1 MKNLYLNSGTYTYK
15 PLKGKLDV
23 EAYILSV
30 LAKDTCCT
38 KTIFADSM
46 TVATITEAVAGEGV
60 TIESVLLK
68 DGGISSNSMY
78 AAFYPTGAQNNIT
91 AGTGGAIS
99 LTSYFTTINTD
110 AGGDAFT
117 LANGSQIGQ
126 MKKITLL
133 ADGGGDA
140 TITLTGYTSIVMNDA
155 GDFVILIWN
164 GTAWKVLENSGS
176 TVNA

>member
-1 MKNLYLNSGTYTYK
+1 MKQTYLNSGTYTYK
-15 PLKGKLDV
+15 PLKGKLDL
-23 EAYILSV
+23 EAYIISV

-38 KTIFADSM
+38 KTILADS
-46 TVATITEAVAGEGV
+46 ITNIAG
-60 TIESVLLK
+60 T
-68 DGGISSNSMY
+68 MY
-78 AAFYPTGAQNNIT
+78 ASFYPTAAQSNIT

-99 LTSYFTTINTD
+99 IANYLTTINTD

-117 LANGSQIGQ
+117 LANGTQTGQ
-126 MKKITLL
+126 MKKILL
-133 ADGGGDA
+133 VVDGGGDA

-155 GDFVILIWN
+155 TDYVILIWN